1 MATKFRATD
10 HPKAPESDY
19 GSDFSLEEE
28 SIVIQLLEQAQ
39 NSNVT
44 AAILVGNSDAQSGP
58 QPIADTS
65 LAISLL
71 TSPSL
76 GDAEHKN
83 VSSPNAGNERVWQ
96 GQAAIPAGRDGGWR
110 PTDARSTTMG
120 GLSSVPMDGIEY
132 PDLSHA
138 LLSLVAE
145 SQPPPPHQ
153 PDDVPD
159 KSKEAKKSP
168 IERFRSFPKKPLT
181 VTDISSGA
189 WCELQY
195 WYTLT
200 QLPGGRKTRTA
211 AMKGGTRV
219 HQTLED
225 QVHTTVQINVSR
237 KEEAFALRLW
247 NFIQGLRTLR
257 DTGLTRELEVWG
269 LIEGQ
274 VINGVI
280 DELSYTSPNLGF
292 EEELSQSQSSQG
304 ATTEFVGKQSSITE
318 YFDPHR
324 RRIYLTDVKTRGS
337 TRLPS
342 GAALRPSRV
351 QLFLYHRLLGEMGA
365 GKLDFSKIVARYGLQ
380 PDVRFSDAFMAQIGN
395 LHDEVFD
402 EVEPGED
409 ALGPSSQNSHGNP
422 TGPSPSFRES
432 ELSPAPDL
440 IRYRS
445 IQQIIP
451 LVQAE
456 LRETF
461 PQGADTL
468 GDLVAVVYRHREDG
482 RIIGD
487 HCFPTDAAAL
497 TNYLKLDLS
506 WWLGKRNPDG
516 VPIEEAYKCRMCEFA
531 ESCEWRHEK
540 NEEMMRKSRRR
551 TDGGAVAN
559 HEATK

>member
-1 MATKFRATD
+1 MATKFSATD

-19 GSDFSLEEE
+19 GSDFTLEEE
-28 SIVIQLLEQAQ
+28 GIVIQLLESAQ
-39 NSNVT
+39 NSAVT
-44 AAILVGNSDAQSGP
+44 ASISVGIPDAP
-58 QPIADTS
+58 VHQPNQDASTTS
-65 LAISLL
+65 
-71 TSPSL
+71 
-76 GDAEHKN
+76 
-83 VSSPNAGNERVWQ
+83 VRAGGSWH
-96 GQAAIPAGRDGGWR
+96 GQAAIPAGRHWR
-110 PTDARSTTMG
+110 RGRRRPSNAEGAAR
-120 GLSSVPMDGIEY
+120 GLGSVPMDGIEY
-132 PDLSHA
+132 PDLSRA
-138 LLSLVAE
+138 LSNLGNEAQS
-145 SQPPPPHQ
+145 SKFQQ
-153 PDDVPD
+153 SDDGEKRPEED
-159 KSKEAKKSP
+159 KRSP

-200 QLPGGRKTRTA
+200 LLPGGRKKRTP
-211 AMKGGTRV
+211 AMKGGTKV

-225 QVHTTVQINVSR
+225 QVHTTVKINVSR

-269 LIEGQ
+269 FVEGQ
-274 VINGVI
+274 AINGVI

-304 ATTEFVGKQSSITE
+304 AASEFVGKQSSITE
-318 YFDPHR
+318 YFDPHK

-365 GKLDFSKIVARYGLQ
+365 GRLDFSSIIARYGLQ
-380 PDVRFSDAFMAQIGN
+380 PDVRFSDAFMAQIGS

-409 ALGPSSQNSHGNP
+409 ALGIPLQNPRDNQP
-422 TGPSPSFRES
+422 RPSPSFGDIET
-432 ELSPAPDL
+432 SPPPDL
-440 IRYRS
+440 IRYRT
-445 IQQIIP
+445 IQQLIP
-451 LVQAE
+451 LVEAE

-468 GDLVAVVYRHREDG
+468 GDLVAVVYRHRDDG

-487 HCFPTDAAAL
+487 HCFPTDAEAL

-506 WWLGKRNPDG
+506 WWLGKRKPDG
-516 VPIEEAYKCRMCEFA
+516 VPIEEAYKCGFCEFA

-540 NEEMMRKSRRR
+540 NEEMIRKSRRQ
-551 TDGGAVAN
+551 TNGGAVAN